1 LPDDSL
7 AKPQIDCT
15 YDGGLLCPKARH
27 TLIERG
33 ASRIDGDQLMAYSIE
48 EMSAEMH
55 RIIAA
60 DPGPGGRKEVCAL
73 VQKAC
78 ADADF
83 VARHLPADGPE
94 RKILYEDPDYK
105 FCILAHVY
113 HGAKESPPH
122 DHGPTWAIYG
132 QAQGETVMSDW
143 DMVSPASA
151 EESGQ
156 VRLRRE
162 YTLTPGMAYVY
173 NEGDLHSPR
182 RAGSTRL
189 IRIEGQ
195 DVTKIRRYA
204 YHRID

>member
-1 LPDDSL
+1 
-7 AKPQIDCT
+7 
-15 YDGGLLCPKARH
+15 
-27 TLIERG
+27 
-33 ASRIDGDQLMAYSIE
+33 MAYSIE

-60 DPGPGGRKEVCAL
+60 DPGPDGRKEVCAL

-94 RKILYEDPDYK
+94 RKILYEDADYK

-195 DVTKIRRYA
+195 DVTKLRRYA